1 MVIKVGING
10 YGRIGRNILRALYES
25 KRTNEIQIVAI
36 NDLGDTST
44 NAHLTQYDT
53 AHGKFPGTITIENDS
68 MIINGDKVRVLS
80 ERDPSK
86 LPWGE
91 LGVDVVIESTGFFT
105 SKAKAQAHIDGGAK
119 KVIISSPA
127 KNDDITMVLGVNES
141 EYDKNNHQIIS
152 NASCTTNC
160 VAPMV
165 KVLND
170 NFGFESGFM
179 STIHSTTNDQSILDR
194 GHKDL
199 RRARAAGM
207 NIIPTTTGA
216 AKSVGEIIPELKGKI
231 NGLAFRVPT
240 LYVSSVDLV
249 CNLKSKV
256 TKNEIN
262 QAFKDASNSNL
273 KNILEITDEPLV
285 SVDFKQNPASCI
297 IDSLSTEVINENLV
311 KVIGW
316 YDNEWGYSCRTAD
329 MVEFIT
335 NA

>member
-1 MVIKVGING
+1 MNTKIGING
-10 YGRIGRNILRALYES
+10 FGRIGRNVFKAIMKYHKSLEV
-25 KRTNEIQIVAI
+25 VAI
-36 NDLGDTST
+36 NDHSGTET
-44 NAHLTQYDT
+44 KAHLLKYDSIY
-53 AHGKFPGTITIENDS
+53 GIYEKD
-68 MIINGDKVRVLS
+68 INYDDKNLIV
-80 ERDPSK
+80 D
-86 LPWGE
+86 GE
-91 LGVDVVIESTGFFT
+91 KIKWSSYSNPNEIDWKSSGVDIVIESSGRFRSATDTIG
-105 SKAKAQAHIDGGAK
+105 HINGGAK

-262 QAFKDASNSNL
+262 QAFKEASNSNL

-297 IDSLSTEVINENLV
+297 IDSLSTEVISENLV

-335 NA
+335 NI

>member
-1 MVIKVGING
+1 MSTKIGING
-10 YGRIGRNILRALYES
+10 FGRIGRNVFKAIMKYHKSLEV
-25 KRTNEIQIVAI
+25 VAI
-36 NDLGDTST
+36 NDHSGAETK
-44 NAHLTQYDT
+44 AHLLKYDSIYGIYESDINYDDENLIVD
-53 AHGKFPGTITIENDS
+53 GKKIKWSSYSNPNEIDWKS
-68 MIINGDKVRVLS
+68 S
-80 ERDPSK
+80 E
-86 LPWGE
+86 
-91 LGVDVVIESTGFFT
+91 VDIVIESSGRFRSATDTIG
-105 SKAKAQAHIDGGAK
+105 HINGGAK

-141 EYDKNNHQIIS
+141 EYDKENHQIIS

-256 TKNEIN
+256 TKDEIN
-262 QAFKDASNSNL
+262 KAFRDASNSNL
-273 KNILEITDEPLV
+273 KKILEITDEPLV

-297 IDSLSTEVINENLV
+297 IDSLSTEVIGENLV

-329 MVEFIT
+329 MVEYIT
-335 NA
+335 NI

>member
-1 MVIKVGING
+1 MSTKIGING
-10 YGRIGRNILRALYES
+10 FGRIGRNVFKAIMKYHKSLE
-25 KRTNEIQIVAI
+25 IVAI
-36 NDLGDTST
+36 NYHSGAKTKSHLLKYDSIYGIYESHISYDDENLIVDGKKIKWTSHS
-44 NAHLTQYDT
+44 NPDEIDW
-53 AHGKFPGTITIENDS
+53 KS
-68 MIINGDKVRVLS
+68 S
-80 ERDPSK
+80 
-86 LPWGE
+86 
-91 LGVDVVIESTGFFT
+91 GVDIVIESSGRFR
-105 SKAKAQAHIDGGAK
+105 SAKDTIGHINGGAK

-141 EYDKNNHQIIS
+141 EYDKKNHQIIS

-194 GHKDL
+194 GHTDL

-256 TKNEIN
+256 TKDEIN
-262 QAFKDASNSNL
+262 KAFRDASNSNL
-273 KNILEITDEPLV
+273 KKILEITDEPLV

-297 IDSLSTEVINENLV
+297 IDSLSTEVIGENLV

-329 MVEFIT
+329 MVEYIT
-335 NA
+335 NI

>member
-1 MVIKVGING
+1 MSTKIGING
-10 YGRIGRNILRALYES
+10 FGRIGRNVFKAIMKYHKSLEV
-25 KRTNEIQIVAI
+25 VAI
-36 NDLGDTST
+36 NDHSGAETK
-44 NAHLTQYDT
+44 AHLLKYDSIYGIYEKDISYDDKNLIVD
-53 AHGKFPGTITIENDS
+53 GKKIKWSSYSNPNEIDWKS
-68 MIINGDKVRVLS
+68 S
-80 ERDPSK
+80 
-86 LPWGE
+86 
-91 LGVDVVIESTGFFT
+91 GVDVVIESSGRFRSATDTIG
-105 SKAKAQAHIDGGAK
+105 HINGGAK

-216 AKSVGEIIPELKGKI
+216 AKSVGEIIPQLKGKI

-262 QAFKDASNSNL
+262 EAFKEASNTNL

-297 IDSLSTEVINENLV
+297 IDSLSTEVISENLV

-335 NA
+335 NT

>member
-1 MVIKVGING
+1 MSTKIGING
-10 YGRIGRNILRALYES
+10 FGRIGRNVFKAIMKYHKSLE
-25 KRTNEIQIVAI
+25 IVAI
-36 NDLGDTST
+36 NDHSGAKTKSHLLKYDSIYGIYESDINYDDENLIVDGKKIKWTSHS
-44 NAHLTQYDT
+44 NPNEIDW
-53 AHGKFPGTITIENDS
+53 KS
-68 MIINGDKVRVLS
+68 S
-80 ERDPSK
+80 
-86 LPWGE
+86 
-91 LGVDVVIESTGFFT
+91 GVDIVIESSGRFRSATDTIG
-105 SKAKAQAHIDGGAK
+105 HINGGAK

-256 TKNEIN
+256 TKDEIN
-262 QAFKDASNSNL
+262 KAFRDASNSNL
-273 KNILEITDEPLV
+273 KKILEITDEPLV

-297 IDSLSTEVINENLV
+297 IDSLSTEVIGENLV

-329 MVEFIT
+329 MVEYIT
-335 NA
+335 NI

>member
-1 MVIKVGING
+1 MSTKIGING
-10 YGRIGRNILRALYES
+10 FGRIGRNVFKAIMKYHKSLEV
-25 KRTNEIQIVAI
+25 VAI
-36 NDLGDTST
+36 NDHSGAETK
-44 NAHLTQYDT
+44 AHLLKYDSIYGIYEKDISYDDKNLIVD
-53 AHGKFPGTITIENDS
+53 GKKIKWSSYSNPNEIDWKS
-68 MIINGDKVRVLS
+68 S
-80 ERDPSK
+80 
-86 LPWGE
+86 
-91 LGVDVVIESTGFFT
+91 GVDIVIESSGRFRSATDTIG
-105 SKAKAQAHIDGGAK
+105 HINGGAK

-141 EYDKNNHQIIS
+141 EYDKSNHQIIS

-297 IDSLSTEVINENLV
+297 IDSLSTEVISENLV

-335 NA
+335 NI

>member
-1 MVIKVGING
+1 MSTKIGING
-10 YGRIGRNILRALYES
+10 FGRIGRNVFKAIMKYHKSLE
-25 KRTNEIQIVAI
+25 IVAI
-36 NDLGDTST
+36 NDHSGVETKS
-44 NAHLTQYDT
+44 HLLKYDSIYGIYES
-53 AHGKFPGTITIENDS
+53 HISYDDENLIVDEKKIKWS
-68 MIINGDKVRVLS
+68 SHSNPNEIDWKS
-80 ERDPSK
+80 S
-86 LPWGE
+86 
-91 LGVDVVIESTGFFT
+91 GVDIVIESSGRFT
-105 SKAKAQAHIDGGAK
+105 SAKDSIGHINGGAK

-127 KNDDITMVLGVNES
+127 KNDDITIVLGVNES
-141 EYDKNNHQIIS
+141 EYDKENHQIIS

-170 NFGFESGFM
+170 NFGFASGFM
-179 STIHSTTNDQSILDR
+179 STIHSTTNDQSILDK

-240 LYVSSVDLV
+240 LYVSTVDLV

-256 TKNEIN
+256 TKDEIN
-262 QAFKDASNSNL
+262 KAFREASNSYL

-297 IDSLSTEVINENLV
+297 IDSLSTEVISENLV

-329 MVEFIT
+329 MVEYIT
-335 NA
+335 NI

>member
-1 MVIKVGING
+1 MSTKIGING
-10 YGRIGRNILRALYES
+10 FGRIGRNVFKAIMKYHKSLEV
-25 KRTNEIQIVAI
+25 VAI
-36 NDLGDTST
+36 NDHSGAETK
-44 NAHLTQYDT
+44 AHLLKYDSIYGIYEKDISYDDKNLIVD
-53 AHGKFPGTITIENDS
+53 GKKIKWSSYSNPNEIDWKS
-68 MIINGDKVRVLS
+68 S
-80 ERDPSK
+80 
-86 LPWGE
+86 
-91 LGVDVVIESTGFFT
+91 GVDIVIESSGRFRSATDTIG
-105 SKAKAQAHIDGGAK
+105 HINGGAK

-262 QAFKDASNSNL
+262 EAFKDASNSNL

-297 IDSLSTEVINENLV
+297 IDSLSTEVISENLV

-335 NA
+335 NT

>member
-1 MVIKVGING
+1 MSTKIGING
-10 YGRIGRNILRALYES
+10 FGRIGRNVFKAIMKYHKSLEV
-25 KRTNEIQIVAI
+25 VAI
-36 NDLGDTST
+36 NDHSGAETK
-44 NAHLTQYDT
+44 AHFLKYDSIYGIYEKDISYDDKNLIVD
-53 AHGKFPGTITIENDS
+53 GKKIKWSSYSNPNEIDWKS
-68 MIINGDKVRVLS
+68 S
-80 ERDPSK
+80 
-86 LPWGE
+86 
-91 LGVDVVIESTGFFT
+91 GVDIVIESSGRFRSATDTIG
-105 SKAKAQAHIDGGAK
+105 HINGGAK

-141 EYDKNNHQIIS
+141 EYDKSNHQIIS

-262 QAFKDASNSNL
+262 EAFKDASNSNL

-297 IDSLSTEVINENLV
+297 IDSLSTEVISENLV

-335 NA
+335 NT

>member
-1 MVIKVGING
+1 MSTKIGING
-10 YGRIGRNILRALYES
+10 FGRIGRNVFKAIMKYHKSLEV
-25 KRTNEIQIVAI
+25 VAI
-36 NDLGDTST
+36 NDHSGAETK
-44 NAHLTQYDT
+44 AHLLKYDSIYGIYEKDISYDDKNLIVD
-53 AHGKFPGTITIENDS
+53 GKKIKWSSYSNPNEIDWKS
-68 MIINGDKVRVLS
+68 S
-80 ERDPSK
+80 
-86 LPWGE
+86 
-91 LGVDVVIESTGFFT
+91 GVDIVIESSGRFRSATDTIG
-105 SKAKAQAHIDGGAK
+105 HINGGAK

-160 VAPMV
+160 IAPMV

-216 AKSVGEIIPELKGKI
+216 AKSVGEIIPKLKGKI

-262 QAFKDASNSNL
+262 EAFKDASNSNL

-297 IDSLSTEVINENLV
+297 IDSLSTEVISENLV

-335 NA
+335 NT

>member
-1 MVIKVGING
+1 MSTKIGING
-10 YGRIGRNILRALYES
+10 FGRIGRNVFKAIMKYHKSLE
-25 KRTNEIQIVAI
+25 IVAI
-36 NDLGDTST
+36 NDHSGAKTKS
-44 NAHLTQYDT
+44 HLLKYDSIYGIYES
-53 AHGKFPGTITIENDS
+53 HISYDDENLIVDGKKIKWSSHSNPDEIDWKS
-68 MIINGDKVRVLS
+68 S
-80 ERDPSK
+80 
-86 LPWGE
+86 
-91 LGVDVVIESTGFFT
+91 GVDIVIESSGRFR
-105 SKAKAQAHIDGGAK
+105 SAKDTIGHINGGAK

-141 EYDKNNHQIIS
+141 EYDKKNHQIIS

-194 GHKDL
+194 GHTDL

-216 AKSVGEIIPELKGKI
+216 AKSVGEIIPQLKGKI

-256 TKNEIN
+256 TKDEIN
-262 QAFKDASNSNL
+262 KAFRNASNSNL
-273 KNILEITDEPLV
+273 KQILEITDEPLV

-297 IDSLSTEVINENLV
+297 IDSLSTEVIGENLV

-329 MVEFIT
+329 MVEYIT
-335 NA
+335 NI

>member
-1 MVIKVGING
+1 MNTKIGLNG
-10 YGRIGRNILRALYES
+10 FGRIGRNVFKAIMKYHKSIEV
-25 KRTNEIQIVAI
+25 VAI
-36 NDLGDTST
+36 NDHSGAETK
-44 NAHLTQYDT
+44 AHLLKYDSIYGIYEKDISYDDKNLIVD
-53 AHGKFPGTITIENDS
+53 GKKIKWSSYSNPNEIDWKS
-68 MIINGDKVRVLS
+68 S
-80 ERDPSK
+80 
-86 LPWGE
+86 
-91 LGVDVVIESTGFFT
+91 GVDIVIESSGRFRSATDTIG
-105 SKAKAQAHIDGGAK
+105 HINGGAK

-141 EYDKNNHQIIS
+141 EYDKSNHQIIS

-297 IDSLSTEVINENLV
+297 IDSLSTEVISENLV

-335 NA
+335 NI

>member
-1 MVIKVGING
+1 MSTKIGING
-10 YGRIGRNILRALYES
+10 FGRIGRNVFKAIMKYHKSLE
-25 KRTNEIQIVAI
+25 IVAI
-36 NDLGDTST
+36 NDHSGAETK
-44 NAHLTQYDT
+44 AHLLKYDSIYGIYEKDISYDDKNLIVD
-53 AHGKFPGTITIENDS
+53 GKKIKWSSYSNPNEIDWKS
-68 MIINGDKVRVLS
+68 S
-80 ERDPSK
+80 
-86 LPWGE
+86 
-91 LGVDVVIESTGFFT
+91 GVDIVIESSGRFRSATDTIG
-105 SKAKAQAHIDGGAK
+105 HINGGAK

-127 KNDDITMVLGVNES
+127 KNDDITMVLGVYES

-262 QAFKDASNSNL
+262 EAFKDASNSNL

-297 IDSLSTEVINENLV
+297 IDSLSTEVISENLV

-335 NA
+335 NT

>member
-1 MVIKVGING
+1 MSTKIGING
-10 YGRIGRNILRALYES
+10 FGRIGRNVFKAIMKYHKSLEV
-25 KRTNEIQIVAI
+25 VAI
-36 NDLGDTST
+36 NDHSGAETK
-44 NAHLTQYDT
+44 AHLLKYDSIYGIYEKDISYDDKNLIVD
-53 AHGKFPGTITIENDS
+53 GKKIKWSSYSNPNEIDWKS
-68 MIINGDKVRVLS
+68 S
-80 ERDPSK
+80 
-86 LPWGE
+86 
-91 LGVDVVIESTGFFT
+91 GVDIVIESSGRFRSATDTIG
-105 SKAKAQAHIDGGAK
+105 HINGGAK

-141 EYDKNNHQIIS
+141 EYDKSNHQIIS

-262 QAFKDASNSNL
+262 QAFKEASNSNL

-297 IDSLSTEVINENLV
+297 IDSLSTEVISENLV

-335 NA
+335 NI

>member
-1 MVIKVGING
+1 MNTKIGINEF
-10 YGRIGRNILRALYES
+10 GRIGRNVFKAIMKYHKSLEV
-25 KRTNEIQIVAI
+25 VAI
-36 NDLGDTST
+36 NDHSGAETK
-44 NAHLTQYDT
+44 AHLLKYDSIYGIYEKDISYDDKNLIVD
-53 AHGKFPGTITIENDS
+53 GKKIKWSSYSNPNEIDWKS
-68 MIINGDKVRVLS
+68 S
-80 ERDPSK
+80 
-86 LPWGE
+86 
-91 LGVDVVIESTGFFT
+91 GVDIVIESSGRFRSATDTIG
-105 SKAKAQAHIDGGAK
+105 HINGGAK

-141 EYDKNNHQIIS
+141 EYDKSNHQIIS

-297 IDSLSTEVINENLV
+297 IDSLSTEVISENLV

-335 NA
+335 NI

>member
-1 MVIKVGING
+1 MNTKIGING
-10 YGRIGRNILRALYES
+10 FGRIGRNVFKAIMKYHKSLEV
-25 KRTNEIQIVAI
+25 VAI
-36 NDLGDTST
+36 NDHSGAETK
-44 NAHLTQYDT
+44 AHLLKYDSIYGIYEKDISYDDKNLIVD
-53 AHGKFPGTITIENDS
+53 GKKIKWSSYSNPNEIDWKAS
-68 MIINGDKVRVLS
+68 
-80 ERDPSK
+80 
-86 LPWGE
+86 
-91 LGVDVVIESTGFFT
+91 GVDIVIESSGRFRSATDTIG
-105 SKAKAQAHIDGGAK
+105 HINGGAK

-141 EYDKNNHQIIS
+141 EYDKSNHQIIS

-297 IDSLSTEVINENLV
+297 IDSLSTEVISENLV

-335 NA
+335 NT

>member
-1 MVIKVGING
+1 MSTKIGING
-10 YGRIGRNILRALYES
+10 FGRIGRNVFKAIMKYHKSLEV
-25 KRTNEIQIVAI
+25 VAI
-36 NDLGDTST
+36 NDHSGAETK
-44 NAHLTQYDT
+44 AHLLKYDSIYGIYEKDISYDDKNLIVD
-53 AHGKFPGTITIENDS
+53 GKKIKWSSYSNPNEIDWKS
-68 MIINGDKVRVLS
+68 S
-80 ERDPSK
+80 
-86 LPWGE
+86 
-91 LGVDVVIESTGFFT
+91 GVDIVIESSGRFRSATDTIG
-105 SKAKAQAHIDGGAK
+105 HINRGAK

-141 EYDKNNHQIIS
+141 EYDKSNHQIIS

-262 QAFKDASNSNL
+262 EAFKDASNSNL

-297 IDSLSTEVINENLV
+297 IDSLSTEVISENLV

-335 NA
+335 NT

>member
-1 MVIKVGING
+1 MK
-10 YGRIGRNILRALYES
+10 YHKSLE
-25 KRTNEIQIVAI
+25 IVAI
-36 NDLGDTST
+36 NDHSGAETK
-44 NAHLTQYDT
+44 AHLLKYDSIYGIYEKDISYDDKNLIVD
-53 AHGKFPGTITIENDS
+53 GKKIKWSSYSNPNEIDWKS
-68 MIINGDKVRVLS
+68 S
-80 ERDPSK
+80 
-86 LPWGE
+86 
-91 LGVDVVIESTGFFT
+91 GVDIVIESSGRFRSATDTIG
-105 SKAKAQAHIDGGAK
+105 HINGGAK

-297 IDSLSTEVINENLV
+297 IDSLSTEVISENLV

-335 NA
+335 NI

>member
-1 MVIKVGING
+1 MSTKIGING
-10 YGRIGRNILRALYES
+10 FGRIGRNVFKAIMKYHKSLEV
-25 KRTNEIQIVAI
+25 VAI
-36 NDLGDTST
+36 NDHSGAETK
-44 NAHLTQYDT
+44 AHLLKYDSIYGIYEKDISYDDENLIVD
-53 AHGKFPGTITIENDS
+53 GKKIKWSSYSNPNEIDWKS
-68 MIINGDKVRVLS
+68 S
-80 ERDPSK
+80 
-86 LPWGE
+86 
-91 LGVDVVIESTGFFT
+91 GVDIVIESSGRFRSATDTIG
-105 SKAKAQAHIDGGAK
+105 HINGGAK

-141 EYDKNNHQIIS
+141 EYDKSNHQIIS

-262 QAFKDASNSNL
+262 QAFKDASVSNL

-297 IDSLSTEVINENLV
+297 IDSLSTEVISENLV

-335 NA
+335 NT